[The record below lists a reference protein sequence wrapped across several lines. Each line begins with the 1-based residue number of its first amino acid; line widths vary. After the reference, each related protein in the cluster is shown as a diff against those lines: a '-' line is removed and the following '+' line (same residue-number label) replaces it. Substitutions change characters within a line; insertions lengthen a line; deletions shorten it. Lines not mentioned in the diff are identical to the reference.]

1 MSDHLPTDVVTN
13 ILLRLPVA
21 AILRC
26 RAVCK
31 PWRALIDTPRF
42 TKLQLDYTAATTK
55 NAVLFVL
62 EDDGDDNGDLRS
74 ASYVNGLRRDARI
87 NIQTAQVG
95 DAISRQGVT
104 LFGSCDGLFCLG
116 YDSGKVL
123 IINPATRKS
132 HSTMVRVTIS
142 PYDFSAGGAHWS
154 YRDGCGFGY
163 DSVSDD
169 YKVVKINQKLESS
182 KKILQSEVI
191 SHGVRL
197 NSRVS
202 VNFPYFLAGSQKIG
216 VFVGGAI
223 HWVAGRSDDPE
234 NSNVIVGFDL
244 GLSVCKEIPQ
254 PKYTNRR
261 SFSMRVGELGKCL
274 CIFANYWGRV
284 VDVWM
289 MKDYGVKE
297 SWSILFS
304 VPHPG
309 LSHDYGIRSL
319 GFSMT
324 GHDVLVQ
331 LDDRR
336 LVWYDLK
343 NSQRGAG
350 AAQKVTVNGLRT
362 ECMDAVVCF
371 GSLVPPDGKLPP
383 KEVKVEK
390 QYQKPRPQ
398 RKKRDDFLA
407 TGFKLKL

>member
-1 MSDHLPTDVVTN
+1 MSDDLPTDVVTN

-26 RAVCK
+26 RAVYK

-74 ASYVNGLRRDARI
+74 AAYVNGLRREARI

-104 LFGSCDGLFCLG
+104 LFGSCDGLLCLG

-169 YKVVKINQKLESS
+169 YKL
-182 KKILQSEVI
+182 
-191 SHGVRL
+191 
-197 NSRVS
+197 
-202 VNFPYFLAGSQKIG
+202 
-216 VFVGGAI
+216 VGAN
-223 HWVAGRSDDPE
+223 DPE

-244 GLSVCKEIPQ
+244 GHSVCKEIPQ

-319 GFSMT
+319 GFSIT

-331 LDDRR
+331 LDGRR